1 MKFLLAASITAV
13 RVKDCRQGVPRAT
26 QIGVYSE
33 GLGVHRMSLGV
44 HPASPGIFVQHG
56 FTYGK

>member
-1 MKFLLAASITAV
+1 
-13 RVKDCRQGVPRAT
+13 
-26 QIGVYSE
+26 
-33 GLGVHRMSLGV
+33 VHRMSLGV